1 MHSLKLMKDSLW
13 RLFRG
18 ASVTLAAM
26 GMLFTATNAVAAC
39 GDPSGLKPGV
49 ALKLPFLA
57 QPERRNRAGA
67 SRTKRSRQQ
76 QLYRG
81 VVVRQLHIG
90 RRTTLRIVR
99 SVAQ

>member
-26 GMLFTATNAVAAC
+26 GMLLAATSAVAAC
-39 GDPSGLKPGV
+39 GDPLGLKSGI
-49 ALKLPFLA
+49 ALKLPFLV
-57 QPERRNRAGA
+57 QPGGGA
-67 SRTKRSRQQ
+67 EQAASNGSSRQQ
-76 QLYRG
+76 LHRG

-90 RRTTLRIVR
+90 RRTALRIVR
-99 SVAQ
+99 PVAQ